1 VFNMSPQD
9 HMGLGVDAF
18 KMVEIRNGGW
28 KIVQ

>member
-1 VFNMSPQD
+1 MSPED
-9 HMGLGVDAF
+9 HMGLNLDAF